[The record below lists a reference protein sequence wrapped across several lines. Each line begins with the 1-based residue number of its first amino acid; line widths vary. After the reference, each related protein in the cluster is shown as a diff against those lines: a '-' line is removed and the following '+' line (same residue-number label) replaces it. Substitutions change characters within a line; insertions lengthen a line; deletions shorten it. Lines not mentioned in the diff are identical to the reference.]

1 MLHQILAQSS
11 DAGVPIVL
19 VLVGLVGLVVVVLML
34 ASVWRVFSKAGEPGW
49 ASLIPIYNGVV
60 LLKIAGKPVWW
71 IILLCIPPVNLI
83 FSILTAL
90 AVAERFGKGAGF
102 GVGLAFLPFI
112 FLPILG
118 FGSATYSG
126 SETA

>member
-1 MLHQILAQSS
+1 MLHQILAQSN
-11 DAGVPIVL
+11 DAEVSILPVVFGFAVIVFIIAA
-19 VLVGLVGLVVVVLML
+19 M
-34 ASVWRVFSKAGEPGW
+34 WKVFTKAGQPGW
-49 ASLIPIYNGVV
+49 ASLIPIYNVIV

-71 IILLCIPPVNLI
+71 FILFFVPLVNLI
-83 FSILTAL
+83 IGILVSL

-112 FLPILG
+112 FYPILG
-118 FGSATYSG
+118 FGSATYGG